1 MLSYQQ
7 RGSNIVTG
15 KRDLLIES
23 LAQPKSNQPI
33 KLSRYNK
40 TRSDDFGYEIAY
52 QTKMYHLVRNRNLYG
67 NEDSIQLMPNTSQ
80 IPKKLPSVKMNLQTN
95 RSPNMVNL
103 HDSRLKE
110 FNKDPQV
117 LSSTKRVAQIDF
129 NKQNNRVRCDFLVD
143 NRKSDLSPQRYII
156 KEDIVKPRVDFG
168 SIDMDKQFDWN
179 KLKQKGDR
187 LGH

>member
-1 MLSYQQ
+1 
-7 RGSNIVTG
+7 
-15 KRDLLIES
+15 
-23 LAQPKSNQPI
+23 
-33 KLSRYNK
+33 
-40 TRSDDFGYEIAY
+40 
-52 QTKMYHLVRNRNLYG
+52 MYHLVRNRNLYG

-129 NKQNNRVRCDFLVD
+129 NK
-143 NRKSDLSPQRYII
+143 
-156 KEDIVKPRVDFG
+156 
-168 SIDMDKQFDWN
+168 
-179 KLKQKGDR
+179 
-187 LGH
+187 